1 MKPPSPRCVLLAL
14 VPLVLGVGPR
24 ALRGQADEDPFRDM
38 RARSIGPAGM
48 SGRVAAV
55 DVVLRDRNV
64 VYVGGATGG
73 VFRSGDGGLSW
84 DPVFD
89 AEPVLGVGA
98 ISVFQA
104 NPDIVWV
111 GTGEG
116 NPRNSAGVGQG
127 VFKSIDGGRTWS
139 SMGLERSERIARV
152 LTHPT
157 DPDVVYVGAM
167 GPAWSDGE
175 ERGVFRTRDGGRT
188 WERVLWQNP
197 RTGVA
202 DLVMDPSNPD
212 HLLAA
217 MWEFRREPWFF
228 TSGGAGS
235 GLFETRDGGDTWR
248 RLGPA
253 DGLPP
258 GELGRIGLAFAP
270 SDPNVVYALV
280 EATKSALLR
289 SDDGGRTFRTVSNRD
304 GIAPRPFYYA
314 DIRVDPK
321 NENRVYSLHSAIQV
335 SEDQGRT
342 WRTVVSSGIIHGD
355 VHELWID
362 PDDPRRMIIG
372 EDGGIAF
379 TYDRGDH
386 WRFVENLTL
395 AQFYHVTVDQDVPFN
410 VYGGLQDNGSW
421 YGPSTVWENKG
432 ILNAY
437 WHRVGGGDGFSVMND
452 PSSPHHG
459 YSMSQQGSLVRFDK
473 VTGLQSDIQPVH
485 PDGIPLRF
493 NWNAGLALDP
503 HDSTTIYLGSQ
514 FLHRS
519 RDHGRSWEIVSPD
532 LTTNDPAKQRQ
543 MESGG
548 LTIDATG
555 AENHTTIVAI
565 APSPLEQGVIWVGT
579 DDGNV
584 QLTRDDGTTWTNVRP
599 NIRGVPDATWVPD
612 IEPSKHDAGT
622 AYAVFDDHRRGNW
635 ETYVFRTRDYG
646 AHWER
651 LAGEGVRGF
660 AHTLAED
667 PVEPGLLFLGTEFGL
682 YFSTDAGTNW
692 RQWTSGVPAVP
703 IRDAVVHPR
712 DGDLVLATHGR
723 GTLIVDDVRPL
734 REVAAGRAGPGVAL
748 AMSPA
753 PPAVAADLGEA
764 IGYRSTGHAM
774 QQGEN
779 RPYGALLSFWSD
791 AAGGARVEVRDE
803 ADALV
808 YSVAVA
814 AHRGVNRVDWNLRP
828 GGDADEEAFPR
839 MVEVMPGRY
848 GVSVSM
854 GDARSA
860 ASLEVRGDPR
870 RPVAAADLRAR
881 DGALREVVRLN
892 DLVAEGRTRLRR
904 ALEGVTATLETLPAG
919 ADTLRAGGQALGDTL
934 QKALRALYE
943 GPECQGICG
952 GDVPA
957 SQMRSLSFS
966 LFGMPEAPGEND
978 RLKLAQARALAGR
991 IVGEVNRLLAD
1002 RVAPY
1007 RDALRTAGYTPFA
1020 ELRPVE
1026 TPGDA

>member
-1 MKPPSPRCVLLAL
+1 MKSSSSPRILLAL
-14 VPLVLGVGPR
+14 VPLLFATGPR
-24 ALRGQADEDPFRDM
+24 ALSGQVGGDLFRDM

-55 DVVLRDRNV
+55 DVVLRDRNI

-73 VFRSGDGGLSW
+73 LFRSADGGLSW

-89 AEPVLGVGA
+89 DEPVLGIGA

-127 VFKSIDGGRTWS
+127 VFKSIDGGRTWR
-139 SMGLERSERIARV
+139 SMGLEKSERVARV

-157 DPDVVYVGAM
+157 DPDLVYVGAM

-228 TSGGAGS
+228 TSGGPGS
-235 GLFETRDGGDTWR
+235 GLFETHDGGDTWR
-248 RLGPA
+248 RLGPG
-253 DGLPP
+253 DGLPA

-270 SDPNVVYALV
+270 SDPSVVYALV

-289 SDDGGRTFRTVSNRD
+289 SDDGGRSFRTISDRD
-304 GIAPRPFYYA
+304 GIVPRPFYYA
-314 DIRVDPK
+314 DLRVDPK
-321 NENRVYSLHSAIQV
+321 NENRIYSLHSAIQV

-362 PDDPRRMIIG
+362 PDDPRRMILG

-421 YGPSTVWENKG
+421 YGPSNVWENKG

-437 WHRVGGGDGFSVMND
+437 WHRVGGGDGFSVMGD
-452 PSSPHHG
+452 PSSPQHG

-473 VTGLQSDIQPVH
+473 VTGLQTDIQPVH
-485 PDGIPLRF
+485 PDGITLRF

-519 RDHGRSWEIVSPD
+519 RDHGRSWEIISPD
-532 LTTNDPAKQRQ
+532 LTTKDPAKQRQ

-565 APSPLEQGVIWVGT
+565 APSPMERGVIWVGT

-584 QLTRDDGTTWTNVRP
+584 QLTRDDGATWTNVRA

-612 IEPSKHDAGT
+612 IEPSRHDAAT

-635 ETYVFRTRDYG
+635 ETYVYRTRDYG

-651 LAGEGVRGF
+651 LAQQGVRGF

-667 PVEPGLLFLGTEFGL
+667 PAEPGLLFLGTEFGL
-682 YFSTDAGTNW
+682 WFSTDAGTSW
-692 RQWTSGVPAVP
+692 QQWTSGVPSVP
-703 IRDAVVHPR
+703 IRDAIVHLR

-723 GTLIVDDVRPL
+723 GVLILDDVRPL
-734 REVAAGRAGPGVAL
+734 RDLAAGRAGPGVAL
-748 AMSPA
+748 SMSPP
-753 PPAVAADLGEA
+753 PPAIAADIGEA

-774 QQGEN
+774 QQGET

-791 AAGGARVEVRDE
+791 ADGHARVEVRND

-808 YSVAVA
+808 YSTSVA
-814 AHRGVNRVDWNLRP
+814 AHRGVNRIDWNLRP
-828 GGDADEEAFPR
+828 AGDADEEAFPR

-854 GDARSA
+854 GETRSA

-881 DGALREVVRLN
+881 DEALREVVRLN
-892 DLVAEGRTRLRR
+892 DQVAEGRTRLQR
-904 ALEGVTATLETLPAG
+904 ALEGVGAALETLPAG
-919 ADTLRAGGQALGDTL
+919 ADTLRAGGQALRDTL
-934 QKALRALYE
+934 RRSLRDLYE

-952 GDVPA
+952 GDIPA

-966 LFGMPEAPGEND
+966 LFGMPEAPSTND

-991 IVGEVNRLLAD
+991 IVEEVDRVLAEW
-1002 RVAPY
+1002 VAPY
-1007 RDALRTAGYTPFA
+1007 RDALRDAGYTPFA
-1020 ELRPVE
+1020 EPRPLRS
-1026 TPGDA
+1026 PGDA